1 MPEHL
6 PVPLIRGRIAKKALP
21 QEPKPRWLRVKAP
34 GSKEYIRL
42 KNLIRRLELN
52 TVCAEAN
59 CPNVGECWDQGT
71 ATFMIL
77 GDICTR
83 ACGYCNVVHGS
94 PKVLDKDEPNR
105 LSEAVAQLGLQYVV
119 VTSVDRDDLPDGGA
133 SAFSETIRA
142 IRKKIPACR
151 IEVLIPDFSGNTD
164 DLQTVLNAQ
173 PNVLNHNIETVERL
187 YRTARPAGRYKRAL
201 GLIEKAK
208 QYAPDIPTKS
218 GLMVGLGEQWQEILD
233 TLYDLRKA
241 GCDLLTIGQYL
252 RPTAAN
258 LPVSRYYTPEEF
270 ATLKTFSLQLGFNHV
285 EAGPLVR
292 SSYHAREQ
300 ADFSAP

>member
-6 PVPLIRGRIAKKALP
+6 PVTLIRGRTAKKALP

-94 PKVLDKDEPNR
+94 PKVIDKDEPNR

-119 VTSVDRDDLPDGGA
+119 VTSVDRDDLSDGGA

-142 IRKKIPACR
+142 IRQKVPSCR
-151 IEVLIPDFSGNTD
+151 IEVLLPDFSGNTD
-164 DLQTVLNAQ
+164 DLQTVLDAR

-201 GLIEKAK
+201 GLIEKSK

-218 GLMVGLGEQWQEILD
+218 GLMVGLGEQWEEILD
-233 TLYDLRKA
+233 TLRDLRKS

-270 ATLKTFSLQLGFNHV
+270 VTLKTFSLQLGFNHV

-292 SSYHAREQ
+292 SSYHASEQ
-300 ADFSAP
+300 ANLSSP